1 MACDYRRIRLDSN
14 FDWQAASDKGLSGDR
29 AVIACVIDELR
40 SRYKAFALPDMPPHI
55 ARLVTALALREFSRP
70 SHASL
75 DRQ

>member
-1 MACDYRRIRLDSN
+1 MACDYRRSRLNSN
-14 FDWQAASDKGLSGDR
+14 FDWQAAPDKGLSDDR

-40 SRYKAFALPDMPPHI
+40 SRYKAFALPELPPHI
-55 ARLVTALALREFSRP
+55 AKLITTLAMREFSHP